1 MRRIIILALAAAV
14 AALAALPAAAAPGGT
29 PGSPITPNAIWADGE
44 LYATIGRGPLPYNGV
59 DKSYDHL
66 FMIPGQEPLS
76 EAAPGNPRY
85 NGGRWL
91 PTPVTWNVEP
101 YVITSLAE
109 LAAAEAAGHVVVG
122 TPAYD
127 AAFLCPLIPNH

>member
-1 MRRIIILALAAAV
+1 MRRILVLVAAAV

-59 DKSYDHL
+59 DASYDHL
-66 FMIPGQEPLS
+66 YLIPGQEPLS
-76 EAAPGNPRY
+76 EAAPGNRSY

-91 PTPVTWNVEP
+91 PTPVTWTVEP
-101 YVITSLAE
+101 YVIESLAE
-109 LAAAEAAGHVVVG
+109 LAAAEATGDVVVG
-122 TPAYD
+122 TPVYD
-127 AAFLCPLIPNH
+127 SAFLCPLIPNH